1 MPRQALQDSARV
13 SVFLHVFTRC
23 CATVA
28 LVASMLFAITPQI
41 ANAVASS
48 GVSCASDVGYGG
60 VGSTT
65 LSATQGGN
73 GCVFIKYTISGT
85 DYFETFNY
93 TGVDQSWTVPSGVSS
108 ATFYLIGAGG
118 GGVPLGASYGSGG
131 GGGYATGSY
140 AVTTGQIF
148 NIIVGQA
155 GGGVVATLVS
165 TACYRTP
172 VTYGGG
178 GRSGSC
184 QSTANASINRGA
196 SGGGRSAIRLSGS
209 TTDLATAAGGGGG
222 GWTGSG
228 AAGGGTSGVSVSGS
242 VTGGTQSAGGVTTS
256 PATNGAAYSGGDGY
270 HQGGGGGGGYFGG
283 GGGYWVQG
291 GAGGSSYV
299 ALLTSGSTIAGSG
312 TTPGLVATTNTS
324 APTIAGT
331 ARVGSTLTATGGTWS
346 RSGTTSWQWQSSTNG
361 TTYTDISGAT
371 TSSVTTT
378 GALYYRAT
386 ETLTTF
392 FGTGSANSSAIKV
405 IAVPG
410 APTGLVGTFGNA
422 LVSLTWTAPADTGG
436 SALTDYLTQY
446 SSDGT
451 TWTPFPDGN
460 VSPTASSTV
469 TGLTNYATYYFRVA
483 AVNAVGTGAYS
494 SAISVI
500 PGTAP
505 GSTSP
510 AIASTGNTQIGLSW
524 TANASGAS
532 SITDWLVQY
541 STDNTTWS
549 TFNDGVSTTT
559 SVTVTGLTNGTLYY
573 FRVAPIN
580 PATTGAFGQAVSA
593 TPRTTPNAPIFTTL
607 TPGNAQV
614 VVSWSAPTTGGS
626 AITDY
631 DIQYSSSNGA
641 VWTTFSDGTSTAT
654 TATITGLTNGTAY
667 VFQVLAKN
675 LAGSGSYSATSS
687 SSTPRTVPNRPGTT
701 VLTASDRQMLVTWD
715 APSSNGGSAITD
727 YIIERII
734 DGNTTWVQIADG
746 VSVSTSFTDT
756 GLTNGTGYYYRLY
769 AVNAAGSSVV
779 SQQVGPIKPVGPTVA
794 PTSVVGTASDAQ
806 VALTW
811 TAPATNGGAISDY
824 TIQYSSDSGS
834 TWTTFSDTVSATA
847 SVTVT
852 GLTNGTAYV
861 FRVAATNEAGL
872 GAYSASSAARTPLG
886 PPDAPTNVS
895 GVAASAQVALT
906 WSAPSGNGGSAI
918 TDYVIQYSSNSG
930 STWTTFADTVSTS
943 TSVTVTGL
951 ANGTSYVFHVA
962 GKNVIGTGS
971 YSTNSSSVTPFTL
984 PNAPTSV
991 SASSGA
997 RQSDAVTFTA
1007 PANNGGSAI
1016 TGYAVRFSVV
1026 NSNVWSTA
1034 TLTGSTL
1041 TSFTQTG
1048 LTPATSYIFQVAAI
1062 NAAGQGAWSANSASV
1077 VIQDFAAAPTGVT
1090 GVVGNTQVA
1099 LSWTAPTSNGGNAI
1113 SNYDVQYSSDNGAS
1127 WTIFSHTASTATNLT
1142 VTGLT
1147 NGVDYL
1153 FKVAAINGWGR
1164 ANFATTAVTYN
1175 PFTLPGAPTN
1185 VAGAAGSSQAVV
1197 TWTASTPNGRA
1208 ITDYI
1213 IQFSSNNGSTW
1224 ATFNDGTSTA
1234 TSATVTGLTNSVAY
1248 IFKVAGVSAAGTS
1261 SYSSNTSAVT
1271 PQAVPSTPLNVVG
1284 VGGNAQVSL
1293 SWSAPLSNGG
1303 RAITDY
1309 DIQYSSNSGST
1320 WTTFTDSVSSATS
1333 AVVTGLS
1340 NGTSYIFQVAAKNSV
1355 GTGGYSVASAAVIP
1369 FTVPG
1374 QPTSVSGVAGVS
1386 QVALSWTAPASDG
1399 GSALTDYVVEYST
1412 NSGTTWITFADSV
1425 STTASVTVTGLT
1437 NGTGYVFRVSAR
1449 NIAGTGLPSS
1459 SSSSII
1465 PRTAPSAAQ
1474 SVVGVSGNAQVA
1486 LSWSAPS
1493 STGGNA
1499 VTDYVVQYS
1508 SDGTTWTTF
1517 TDSVSSTASC
1527 TVTGLTNGTAY
1538 TFRVAAV
1545 NAGGAGS
1552 YSVVSAAVTPFTTPD
1567 APTVVAG
1574 VAGNTQVVVSWTAPA
1589 NNGGSAIIQYQVSY
1603 APQGTDSYGTWS
1615 TATAT
1620 QSSGATFTVTG
1631 LTNGTSY
1638 KFKVAATNAAGDGSY
1653 STSSSAVTA
1662 YTTPGAPT
1670 AVTGTAGEGEVALSW
1685 SSPASNGGNSIT
1697 DYIIQYS
1704 SSNGAS
1710 WTTFSDG
1717 TSTSTS
1723 ETVTG
1728 LTNGTSY
1735 IFRIAAVN
1743 AAGTG
1748 VNSTSSAAAI
1758 PRTVPDAPFS
1768 ATATAANEQVTLSW
1782 SAPVFNGG
1790 TAITDYFVEYSVDGS
1805 EWALFSD
1812 GTSTLRATAVTGLTN
1827 GTPYY
1832 FRVYAINSVG
1842 MGQPSGSS
1850 SPVTPL
1856 TSPTAPTISRI
1867 DTSNALLTVYFSPG
1881 NDGGNPITSYQYSTD
1896 GGASWQTRT
1905 VGSTSS
1911 PLVISALSTNG
1922 TSALAN
1928 GTTYSVQIRGVN
1940 SAGTGNASL
1949 TTTATPVT
1957 VPTAPL
1963 SVVATPG
1970 NSSIALNWNAPASNG
1985 GASVTDYE
1993 VEYSSNG
2000 GSTWFSFINGT
2011 SAATSA
2017 SITSLTNGT
2026 SYTFRVS
2033 AVNSVGM
2040 GVASVWTTSVAPRT
2054 VPSSPTGLTLVAGAG
2069 SVSASWT
2076 AASSGGSTIT
2086 DYVVEYSTDGNSWTT
2101 FNDGLSTST
2110 STTIT
2115 GLTNGTAYYVRVCAV
2130 NVAGSSAAV
2139 VSGSTATPKTTPS
2152 APSISAITADNQ
2164 SLSVAFTS
2172 GATGGSA
2179 ITSYQYSIN
2188 GGSTWTTASGTTS
2201 PIVISSLT
2209 NGTQYQVALRAV
2221 NVVGNGN
2228 TSNILA
2234 STPRTV
2240 PNAPTITSIT
2250 AGANQGSVAFNL
2262 SGNGG
2267 SAVTDYEYRVNA
2279 GSWSGWVSAGAT
2291 ASPLTVANLV
2301 NGTAY
2306 DVQIRAVNIAGAG
2319 SGSSSSSVTPFS
2331 SPGAPTIT
2339 GVAAGR
2345 GQIAVSFAAGVTGGS
2360 TITNY
2365 QYSTDGGTTWVALS
2379 PASTTSPFTITG
2391 LADSTTYNIQ
2401 LKAVNVAGAG
2411 SASSAVASTTWGVP
2425 AAPTIVSS
2433 IARDGA
2439 LDVVFVSGAN
2449 GGDPISNYE
2458 YSIDGGAT
2466 WITRNGVSLV
2476 SPLVISGLTNGIGYP
2491 VQIRA
2496 VNSVGA
2502 GSASATATLKPHAV
2516 PSAPVITNQSG
2527 ASQTITVAF
2536 TAGGSGGEEI
2546 LGYEYSTDRGATWYP
2561 RTDSGGTTS
2570 PMAIT
2575 KLSTNGTTNLT
2586 NGTTYNIQVRAISLV
2601 GNGSASADVAGTPA
2615 TTPSAPTN
2623 LEVVNGDKYL
2633 QASFVPGSNGGTA
2646 ISSYQYSTDN
2656 GVTWRTAAAAT
2667 SPVAIT
2673 TASSDGVTALNNGT
2687 TYTVLVRAVNSQ
2699 GAGAASSSVSG
2710 TPRTNPDVPGSVVV
2724 SAGDATISVAFI
2736 ANANDGGSAVTGYE
2750 YSTDGGATWRLRDPG
2765 TSMTSSPIT
2774 ITKLSSDGLT
2784 ALTNGTPYN
2793 VVIRAVNTSGP
2804 GKESATQTAIPAS
2817 APSAPAITAI
2827 TPGDKKL
2834 SVAFSAGNN
2843 GGNAVIRNEY
2853 SLDGGSTWIA
2863 APSLNSPIVITGLTN
2878 GTAYALQVRQ
2888 VNALG
2893 NGASSVTV
2901 EGIPCTIPAAPTVN
2915 QVIAGNTTLSV
2926 DFTAASNGGSAVS
2939 AYQYSTDG
2947 GATWSNRTFGTT
2959 ESPLSITAQ
2968 SSDGSIALVNGTFY
2982 SVKIRAVNS
2991 AGSGAASE
2999 AVRIAPLAVPS
3010 APVISS
3016 IAMRNSFALLTF
3028 SVASDGG
3035 SPVTAYEYSLNAGI
3049 SWTNASSLGNP
3060 MRISGLRNGSNYS
3073 VIIRAL
3079 NIAGAGNS
3087 SATSSIAPIGPP
3099 DAPRITTLTPNDQ
3112 TLEVAFT
3119 DGATSGSPITGYE
3132 YSIDG
3137 GNTWP
3142 SAGSATASPFTI
3154 TGLTNGTIYTVRIR
3168 GVNANGSGT
3177 SSDPVVSKPYTVP
3190 SAPVITQIDVVGNNA
3205 TLAYTAP
3212 ASNGGQAITSYEY
3225 SIDSGS
3231 SWVSTNS
3238 ATVLSVQISNLVEN
3252 QDYQVGV
3259 RAVNSAGPG
3268 AVASVST
3275 QSVVVAPSSPA
3286 SPQVPTVPVAAP
3298 STTTPTTTTT
3308 IAPKPVVPVTT
3319 PATSPVVVPPVA
3331 STLEVLPG
3339 SGGIAVP
3346 LGSGAVVV
3354 DGKIVDLV
3362 VTIAQDGVAVIEFP
3376 GEFVIRVAPRNAD
3389 GTIVPPGEGNAIRA
3403 FRGRTVEI
3411 GGEGFA
3417 PNSVVEVW
3425 VNSEPIFL
3433 GDVTAD
3439 AEGKFS
3445 KVFDLP
3451 VGLVPGQH
3459 TLTLGG
3465 ITKKGQVVKAS
3476 VGLVVEEEDVI
3487 APIGAQPEE
3496 SNTEFDPKSDA
3507 AGTMGLI
3514 VNAIVL
3520 LAIAGAASR
3529 KEDEDDERGSGDVS
3543 DVSVKRIGAD
3553 DDGVDMLNLPRI
3565 SLADRIMARTPEA
3578 TAHRSPMIG
3587 RVLQDGTY
3595 LRSLLGALWLLLP
3608 IAGIALG
3615 LASAFNTNFEV
3626 VMPSL
3631 ALLSALV
3638 VIGTLDAF
3646 AGFLGAVVFASAVL
3660 IGGGITSADSI
3671 RGLLGIWVMS
3681 FAVPMLASA
3690 SRPFRRKNASGLA
3703 GMWDRSA
3710 DFILILLFGAL
3721 AAGSMFSSLPGL
3733 TGFRPEFAGNVAH
3746 IQIVAMIVLAARFI
3760 LENATVKLTPTRYRE
3775 LTDLALRDA
3784 SNVQQ
3789 IVSSLIRTAVYLFVA
3804 EVFIGNNWALWVGG
3818 VLYLAPK
3825 LVGLVVDKFPNIES
3839 LHRWMP
3845 RGIFKVTV
3853 MMLIARIWG
3862 VALTNSISDPA
3873 QMITFSFVFMGTP
3886 GVVATILGWFGR
3898 SSSRPWPQTWFTR
3911 IAGLIILIIGIL
3923 MVRGVLFAF

>member
-1 MPRQALQDSARV
+1 VPNLIRKSISRLFRARQLALLSCLALLSSTFALGV
-13 SVFLHVFTRC
+13 SVSIAEAADVVTNVSGVEGNASVTLSWTAPNSNLPLTFGAAGN
-23 CATVA
+23 ATV
-28 LVASMLFAITPQI
+28 FH
-41 ANAVASS
+41 
-48 GVSCASDVGYGG
+48 
-60 VGSTT
+60 
-65 LSATQGGN
+65 
-73 GCVFIKYTISGT
+73 
-85 DYFETFNY
+85 
-93 TGVDQSWTVPSGVSS
+93 
-108 ATFYLIGAGG
+108 
-118 GGVPLGASYGSGG
+118 GG
-131 GGGYATGSY
+131 GGGDRDGNLDCPTDYAITGIGVRITEGSTVQARCTKLNSDGTLNTALTSTLTWFGGTAYQWSYCSAGKVAVAILGGGNFLRSMALSCATPPGVSDTPETTTWPAAATGTVKSSACPAGDIVKGFY
-140 AVTTGQIF
+140 ARSGAWIDQVRARCATFGTAPFSNYLIQYSSDSGTTWTAF
-148 NIIVGQA
+148 SRTA
-155 GGGVVATLVS
+155 S
-165 TACYRTP
+165 TAT
-172 VTYGGG
+172 
-178 GRSGSC
+178 
-184 QSTANASINRGA
+184 
-196 SGGGRSAIRLSGS
+196 
-209 TTDLATAAGGGGG
+209 
-222 GWTGSG
+222 
-228 AAGGGTSGVSVSGS
+228 SGS
-242 VTGGTQSAGGVTTS
+242 VTGLTNGTAYHFRVAHVSAGTTGTYSDPSSAYIPYTTPAAPSGLSGVRGNTE
-256 PATNGAAYSGGDGY
+256 
-270 HQGGGGGGGYFGG
+270 
-283 GGGYWVQG
+283 
-291 GAGGSSYV
+291 V
-299 ALLTSGSTIAGSG
+299 ALSW
-312 TTPGLVATTNTS
+312 S
-324 APTIAGT
+324 APTANNGRAVT
-331 ARVGSTLTATGGTWS
+331 DYVVQYSSNNGSTWTTFSDGVST
-346 RSGTTSWQWQSSTNG
+346 TTSATVTGLTNG
-361 TTYTDISGAT
+361 TSYVFKVAAVNLAGTGTYT
-371 TSSVTTT
+371 
-378 GALYYRAT
+378 
-386 ETLTTF
+386 
-392 FGTGSANSSAIKV
+392 ANSSALIP
-405 IAVPG
+405 ATVPN
-410 APTGLVGTFGNA
+410 APTGVTGTFGNTS
-422 LVSLTWTAPADTGG
+422 VSLTWTAPATGG
-436 SALTDYLTQY
+436 SALTDYVVQY
-446 SSDGT
+446 STDNS
-451 TWTPFPDGN
+451 TWTTFSDT
-460 VSPTASSTV
+460 VSTAASVTV

-494 SAISVI
+494 STISVV
-500 PGTAP
+500 PGITP
-505 GSTSP
+505 GNATP
-510 AIASTGNTQIGLSW
+510 TVASTGSTQIGLSW
-524 TANASGAS
+524 TIHPTGAS
-532 SITDWLVQY
+532 SVTDWLVQY
-541 STDNTTWS
+541 STNNSTWT

-580 PATTGAFGQAVSA
+580 PATMGAFGNSASA
-593 TPRTTPNAPIFTTL
+593 TPRTTPNAPIITTL
-607 TPGNAQV
+607 TPGNTQV
-614 VVSWSAPTTGGS
+614 AVAWSAPDTGGS

-631 DIQYSSSNGA
+631 DLEYSSNSGST
-641 VWTTFSDGTSTAT
+641 WTAWASGTTSTAT
-654 TATITGLTNGTAY
+654 SATVTGLTNGTAY
-667 VFQVLAKN
+667 VFRVLAKN
-675 LAGSGSYSATSS
+675 VAGSGANSSTSTSA
-687 SSTPRTVPNRPGTT
+687 TPRTVPSAPGQP
-701 VLTASDRQMLVTWD
+701 VLTVGDRRIVVTWT
-715 APSSNGGSAITD
+715 APTSNGGSAVTD
-727 YIIERII
+727 YQVLRAPDAAGLWQWGVI
-734 DGNTTWVQIADG
+734 TDG
-746 VSVSTSFTDT
+746 VSSATSFTDT
-756 GLTNGTGYYYRLY
+756 TTSNGVDYYYFI
-769 AVNAAGSSVV
+769 AAINAAGLGLQSAQHSL
-779 SQQVGPIKPVGPTVA
+779 VGRPRGVTVA
-794 PTSVVGTASDAQ
+794 PTNVVGTAGDSQ
-806 VALTW
+806 VSLTW
-811 TAPATNGGAISDY
+811 TAPAANGGTISDY
-824 TIQYSSDSGS
+824 TIQYSSDSGT
-834 TWTTFSDTVSATA
+834 TWTTFSDTVSTTA
-847 SVTVT
+847 SVSVT

-872 GAYSASSAARTPLG
+872 GAYSAASAARTPVG
-886 PPDAPTNVS
+886 APGAPTNLA
-895 GVAASAQVALT
+895 GVAGNAQVALSWT
-906 WSAPSGNGGSAI
+906 APASNGGSAI
-918 TDYVIQYSSNSG
+918 TDYVIQYSTNNG
-930 STWTTFADTVSTS
+930 SSWLAITDTVSSATS
-943 TSVTVTGL
+943 FTVTGVTNGL
-951 ANGTSYVFHVA
+951 AHIYRVA
-962 GKNVIGTGS
+962 AKNIVGTGS
-971 YSTNSSSVTPFTL
+971 YSTNSATQIAFTV
-984 PNAPTSV
+984 PGAPTSV

-997 RQSDAVTFTA
+997 RQSDAVSWTA
-1007 PANNGGSAI
+1007 PTNNGGSAV
-1016 TGYAVRFSVV
+1016 TGYAVRYSVV
-1026 NSNVWSTA
+1026 NSNVWSTS

-1048 LTPATSYIFQVAAI
+1048 LTPATSYIFQIAAI
-1062 NAAGQGAWSANSASV
+1062 NAAGQGAWSANSSSV
-1077 VIQDFAAAPTGVT
+1077 LIQDFAAAPTNVSGVA
-1090 GVVGNTQVA
+1090 GNTQVA
-1099 LSWTAPTSNGGNAI
+1099 LTWTAPTSNGGNAI
-1113 SNYDVQYSSDNGAS
+1113 SNYDVQYSSNSGS
-1127 WTIFSHTASTATNLT
+1127 TWTSFSHTASTATSLT

-1153 FKVAAINGWGR
+1153 FRVAAINGWGR
-1164 ANFATTAVTYN
+1164 ANFATTPTTYN

-1185 VAGAAGSSQAVV
+1185 VVGAAGSSQAVV
-1197 TWTASTPNGRA
+1197 TWTASAPNGRA
-1208 ITDYI
+1208 VTDYI

-1224 ATFNDGTSTA
+1224 ATFNDGTSTV
-1234 TSATVTGLTNSVAY
+1234 TSATVTGLTNSIAY

-1284 VGGNAQVSL
+1284 VGGNTQVSL
-1293 SWSAPLSNGG
+1293 SWTAPLSNGG
-1303 RAITDY
+1303 RTVTDY
-1309 DIQYSSNSGST
+1309 DIQYSSNNGST

-1333 AVVTGLS
+1333 AVVTGLT
-1340 NGTSYIFQVAAKNSV
+1340 NGTSYIFQVSAKNSV
-1355 GTGGYSVASAAVIP
+1355 GTGGYSVASSAVIP

-1374 QPTSVSGVAGVS
+1374 QPASVSGVAGVG
-1386 QVALSWTAPASDG
+1386 QVALSWTAPTSDG
-1399 GSALTDYVVEYST
+1399 GSPLTDYVVEYST

-1425 STTASVTVTGLT
+1425 STTASVTVTGLV

-1459 SSSSII
+1459 SSSSVV

-1474 SVVGVSGNAQVA
+1474 SVVGLSGNAQVV

-1499 VTDYVVQYS
+1499 ISDYVVQYS
-1508 SDGTTWTTF
+1508 SDGTNWTTF

-1545 NAGGAGS
+1545 NAGGTGT

-1567 APTVVAG
+1567 APTAVAG
-1574 VAGNTQVVVSWTAPA
+1574 VSGNAQVVVSWTAPA
-1589 NNGGSAIIQYQVSY
+1589 DNGGSAIIQYQVSY
-1603 APQGTDSYGTWS
+1603 APQGTDNYGTWS
-1615 TATAT
+1615 TSTAT
-1620 QSSGATFTVTG
+1620 QSSSTTFTVTG

-1685 SSPASNGGNSIT
+1685 SAPTSNGGDSIT

-1704 SSNGAS
+1704 SNNGAS

-1735 IFRIAAVN
+1735 VFRIAAVN
-1743 AAGTG
+1743 AAGAG
-1748 VNSTSSAAAI
+1748 ANSTSSAAVV

-1790 TAITDYFVEYSVDGS
+1790 TAITDYFIEYSEDGTT
-1805 EWALFSD
+1805 WALFSD

-1842 MGQPSGSS
+1842 MGVPSAPS

-1881 NDGGNPITSYQYSTD
+1881 DDGGNPITSYQYSTD
-1896 GGASWQTRT
+1896 GGATWQTRT

-1928 GTTYSVQIRGVN
+1928 GTTYSVQIRAVN
-1940 SAGTGNASL
+1940 SAGAGNASL

-1970 NSSIALNWNAPASNG
+1970 NASISLNWTAPSSNG
-1985 GASVTDYE
+1985 GTAITDYE
-1993 VEYSSNG
+1993 VEYSTNG

-2011 SAATSA
+2011 STATSA

-2040 GVASVWTTSVAPRT
+2040 GVASVWSTSVAPRT
-2054 VPSSPTGLTLVAGAG
+2054 VPSAPTSLALTAGAG
-2069 SVSASWT
+2069 SIDVSWS

-2086 DYVVEYSTDGNSWTT
+2086 DFIVEYSTDGNSWTT
-2101 FNDGLSTST
+2101 FNDGLSIST

-2115 GLTNGTAYYVRVCAV
+2115 GLTNGTSYYVRVSAV
-2130 NVAGSSAAV
+2130 NVAGSSTAV
-2139 VSGSTATPKTTPS
+2139 VSGSTATPKTAPS
-2152 APSISAITADNQ
+2152 APSISAIAAGNQ
-2164 SLSVAFTS
+2164 SLSVSFTA

-2179 ITSYQYSIN
+2179 ITGYQYSVN
-2188 GGSTWTTASGTTS
+2188 GGSTWATVSGTSS
-2201 PIVISSLT
+2201 PITISGLT
-2209 NGTQYQVALRAV
+2209 NGTSYQVALRAV
-2221 NVVGNGN
+2221 NVVGNGD

-2240 PNAPTITSIT
+2240 PNAPTISSIT
-2250 AGANQGSVAFNL
+2250 AGANQGSVAFTL

-2267 SAVTDYEYRVNA
+2267 SAVTDYEYRLNA
-2279 GSWSGWVSAGAT
+2279 GSWSAWISAGT
-2291 ASPLTVANLV
+2291 TTSPLVVANLV

-2319 SGSSSSSVTPFS
+2319 NGSSSSSVTPFS

-2345 GQIAVSFAAGVTGGS
+2345 GQVIVSFAAGVTGGS
-2360 TITNY
+2360 AITNY

-2379 PASTTSPFTITG
+2379 PASTSSPFTVTG
-2391 LADSTTYNIQ
+2391 LADATTYNIQ
-2401 LKAVNVAGAG
+2401 IKAVNIAGAG
-2411 SASSAVASTTWGVP
+2411 AASSAISATTWGVP

-2433 IARDGA
+2433 TARDGA
-2439 LDVVFVSGAN
+2439 LDVSFTSGAN
-2449 GGDPISNYE
+2449 GGDPVTNYE

-2466 WITRNGVSLV
+2466 WITRNPVSIV
-2476 SPLVISGLTNGIGYP
+2476 SPIAITGLTNGTNYS
-2491 VQIRA
+2491 VQIRS
-2496 VNSVGA
+2496 VNSVGTS
-2502 GSASATATLKPHAV
+2502 SASATATLKPHAV
-2516 PSAPVITNQSG
+2516 PSAPVITNQSA
-2527 ASQTITVAF
+2527 ASQTITIAF
-2536 TAGGSGGEEI
+2536 TAGANGGEVI
-2546 LGYEYSTDRGATWYP
+2546 LGYEYSTDRGATWSP

-2570 PMAIT
+2570 PMTIT

-2586 NGTTYNIQVRAISLV
+2586 NGTTYNVQVRAISLV
-2601 GNGSASADVAGTPA
+2601 GNGAASAEVAGTPA

-2623 LEVVNGDKYL
+2623 LEVVNGDRYL
-2633 QASFVPGSNGGTA
+2633 LASFIPGSNGGAA

-2656 GVTWRTAAAAT
+2656 GSTWRTAAATTSPLTLAT
-2667 SPVAIT
+2667 S
-2673 TASSDGVTALNNGT
+2673 SSDGVTALNNGT
-2687 TYTVLVRAVNSQ
+2687 AYTVLVRAVNAQ
-2699 GAGAASSSVSG
+2699 GAGTASSSVSG
-2710 TPRTNPDVPGSVVV
+2710 TPRTNPDAPGSVVV
-2724 SAGDATISVAFI
+2724 SAGDATISVAFV

-2784 ALTNGTPYN
+2784 ALTNGTAYN
-2793 VVIRAVNTSGP
+2793 VLIRAVNTSGP

-2817 APSAPAITAI
+2817 APSAPVITSI

-2843 GGNAVIRNEY
+2843 GGNAVVRNEY
-2853 SLDGGSTWIA
+2853 SLDGGSTWIST
-2863 APSLNSPIVITGLTN
+2863 PSLNSPIVITGLSN

-2915 QVIAGNTTLSV
+2915 QVIAGNATLSV
-2926 DFTAASNGGSAVS
+2926 DFTFGSTGGSDIS
-2939 AYQYSTDG
+2939 SYQYSTDG
-2947 GATWSNRTFGTT
+2947 GATWSNRTFGST
-2959 ESPLSITAQ
+2959 ESPLSITTQ
-2968 SSDGSIALVNGTFY
+2968 SSDGVTALVNGTFY

-2991 AGSGAASE
+2991 AGLGVASE
-2999 AVRIAPLAVPS
+2999 GVRIAPLTVPS

-3016 IAMRNSFALLTF
+3016 VAMRNSFALLTF

-3049 SWTNASSLGNP
+3049 SWTNASSLANP

-3079 NIAGAGNS
+3079 NIAGAGDS
-3087 SATSSIAPIGPP
+3087 SATSAIAPIGPP
-3099 DAPRITTLTPNDQ
+3099 DAPRITTLTPSDQ
-3112 TLEVAFT
+3112 TLEVAFV
-3119 DGATSGSPITGYE
+3119 DGATSGSPIIGYE

-3142 SAGSATASPFTI
+3142 SAGSATGSPFTI

-3168 GVNANGSGT
+3168 AVNANGSGT
-3177 SSDPVVSKPYTVP
+3177 PSDPVVSKPYTVP
-3190 SAPVITQIDVVGNNA
+3190 SAPIITQIAVDGNDA

-3225 SIDSGS
+3225 SIDNGS

-3238 ATVLSVQISNLVEN
+3238 ASVFTVQISNLVEN

-3268 AVASVST
+3268 AVATVST
-3275 QSVVVAPSSPA
+3275 QSIVEPA
-3286 SPQVPTVPVAAP
+3286 SPQSPVASPTP
-3298 STTTPTTTTT
+3298 SSVSPTTTITPTTTTT
-3308 IAPKPVVPVTT
+3308 LVPKPILPIKT
-3319 PATSPVVVPPVA
+3319 PSTEQPVVMP
-3331 STLEVLPG
+3331 LEVLPG

-3346 LGSGAVVV
+3346 PGSGAVVV
-3354 DGKIVDLV
+3354 GEKVVDLI
-3362 VTIAQDGVAVIEFP
+3362 VTVAQDGVAVIEFP
-3376 GEFVIRVAPRNAD
+3376 DEFIVRIIPRNAD
-3389 GTIVPPGEGNAIRA
+3389 GTIIPPGEGNAIRA

-3433 GDVTAD
+3433 GNVTTD

-3445 KVFDLP
+3445 KLFDLP
-3451 VGLVPGQH
+3451 VGLAPGQH

-3465 ITKKGQVVKAS
+3465 TTKKGQVVKAS
-3476 VGLVVEEEDVI
+3476 VGLIVEEESVL
-3487 APIGAQPEE
+3487 APIDTQPEE
-3496 SNTEFDPKSDA
+3496 SNTLFDPKSDA
-3507 AGTMGLI
+3507 AGTMGLV

-3529 KEDEDDERGSGDVS
+3529 KEDEDEDNDRGSGDVS
-3543 DVSVKRIGAD
+3543 DVSVKRLGAD
-3553 DDGVDMLNLPRI
+3553 DDGVDKLNLPRI
-3565 SLADRIMARTPEA
+3565 SLADRIMARIPEA
-3578 TAHRSPMIG
+3578 TAHRSPMVG

-3595 LRSLLGALWLLLP
+3595 LRSLFGALWLLLP
-3608 IAGIALG
+3608 IAGVALG
-3615 LASAFNTNFEV
+3615 IASAFNTNFEV

-3631 ALLSALV
+3631 ALLSAIV

-3646 AGFLGAVVFASAVL
+3646 AGFLGALVFAVAVL
-3660 IGGGITSADSI
+3660 AGGGINSADSI

-3681 FAVPMLASA
+3681 FAVPMLATA
-3690 SRPFRRKNASGLA
+3690 SRPFRRKNAIGLA
-3703 GMWDRSA
+3703 GAWDRST

-3746 IQIVAMIVLAARFI
+3746 IQIVAMCVLAARFI

-3789 IVSSLIRTAVYLFVA
+3789 IVSSLIRTVVYLFVA

-3825 LVGLVVDKFPNIES
+3825 LVGLVVDKFPNVES

-3853 MMLIARIWG
+3853 MMLLARIWG
-3862 VALTNSISDPA
+3862 VVLTSHISDPGK
-3873 QMITFSFVFMGTP
+3873 MITFGFVFMGTP

-3898 SSSRPWPQTWFTR
+3898 SSSRAWPQTWFSR